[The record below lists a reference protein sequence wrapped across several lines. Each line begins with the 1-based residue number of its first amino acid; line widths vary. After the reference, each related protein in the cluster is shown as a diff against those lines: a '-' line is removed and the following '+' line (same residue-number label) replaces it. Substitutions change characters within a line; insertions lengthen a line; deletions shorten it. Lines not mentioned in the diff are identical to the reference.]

1 MIPKKSYGQNF
12 LTSPAARAAI
22 VSAGGIVKDEDVLE
36 IGPGKGFLTEGLL
49 DAGAKVLAIE
59 LDNELIDTL
68 ENKFDT
74 EIKGGQLKIVNADA
88 LKIDTINT
96 DTLKIDTRN
105 KTGDRTEDRCELP
118 MHYKLI
124 ANIPYYITGAIIE
137 KYLSAKNKPTS
148 MVILVQREVA
158 ERVVAR
164 DSKES
169 ILSVAVKIYGTPTI
183 VHRVSAGSFF
193 PKPKVDSAVL
203 KISNI
208 NNDYF
213 DSFSDPIIAE
223 RGFFDLLHA
232 AFAHKR
238 KYMISN
244 IIHPSPHKENI
255 LEIFKILGL
264 DEKCRAED
272 VSVDKWRELYRLVNT
287 EIKK

>member
-22 VSAGGIVKDEDVLE
+22 VSAGELTNGEYVLE
-36 IGPGKGFLTEGLL
+36 IGPGKGFLTEGLIN
-49 DAGAKVLAIE
+49 AGADVLAIE
-59 LDNELIDTL
+59 LDRDLINTL
-68 ENKFDT
+68 NNKFEK
-74 EIKGGQLKIVNADA
+74 EIKDGRLKIINKDA
-88 LKIDTINT
+88 LKIDT
-96 DTLKIDTRN
+96 
-105 KTGDRTEDRCELP
+105 EDRDELP

-164 DSKES
+164 DGKES
-169 ILSVAVKIYGTPTI
+169 ILSIAVKIYGTPTI

-208 NNDYF
+208 NNHYF
-213 DSFSDPIIAE
+213 ESFSDPILAE

-244 IIHPSPHKENI
+244 I
-255 LEIFKILGL
+255 LESKIYLNMQTSEKGESKIQLLNIFKKMGI
-264 DEKCRAED
+264 DEKCRAEN
-272 VSVDKWRELYRLVNT
+272 VTIEQWKYLYLQIYT
-287 EIKK
+287 STSTLS

>member
-36 IGPGKGFLTEGLL
+36 IGPGKGFLTAGLL

-59 LDNELIDTL
+59 LDSELIDTL
-68 ENKFDT
+68 ENKFEK
-74 EIKGGQLKIVNADA
+74 EIKDGQLKIVNADA
-88 LKIDTINT
+88 LKIDTE
-96 DTLKIDTRN
+96 N

-213 DSFSDPIIAE
+213 DSFDDPILAE
-223 RGFFDLLHA
+223 KGFFDLLHA

-272 VSVDKWRELYRLVNT
+272 VSVDKWRKLYKLMSSGQC
-287 EIKK
+287 

>member
-22 VSAGGIVKDEDVLE
+22 VSAGGIVKGEDVLE
-36 IGPGKGFLTEGLL
+36 IGPGKGFLTEGLI
-49 DAGAKVLAIE
+49 DAGADVLAIE
-59 LDNELIDTL
+59 LDSDLINTL
-68 ENKFDT
+68 ENKFDK

-88 LKIDTINT
+88 LKIDTG
-96 DTLKIDTRN
+96 N
-105 KTGDRTEDRCELP
+105 KTGEDRGELP

-164 DSKES
+164 DGKES
-169 ILSVAVKIYGTPTI
+169 ILSIAVKIYGTPTI

-208 NNDYF
+208 NNNYF
-213 DSFSDPIIAE
+213 NDFSNPIVAE
-223 RGFFDLLHA
+223 KGFFDLLHA

-244 IIHPSPHKENI
+244 ILESKIYLNMQTSEKGEGKIQLLNI
-255 LEIFKILGL
+255 YKKMGI
-264 DEKCRAED
+264 DEKCRAEN
-272 VSVDKWRELYRLVNT
+272 VTIEQWKYLYLQIYT
-287 EIKK
+287 SISTPL